1 VRNLPLGG
9 DARPPFLALGR
20 AACGVTERRKEVMA
34 LVGMHVEE
42 DEEGFS
48 TSRRLSK
55 HYRSEMCG

>member
-9 DARPPFLALGR
+9 DSRPPFLARGR

-42 DEEGFS
+42 VRGTEDEEGFS
-48 TSRRLSK
+48 TSSQ
-55 HYRSEMCG
+55 MCE